1 MKREV
6 ERRYI
11 PVSDLKV
18 ERRSGDNEKPKISG
32 YAAVFGKWSEDLGGF
47 REKIAKGAF
56 TKALKASDPRALFNH
71 DSNYVLGRKSAGTLD
86 LKEDNKGLFMEI
98 DPPDTQFARDLMV
111 SIERGDITQQSF
123 GFYLSPDGEKW
134 AEDKKTGAVTRTIT
148 EVEELLDVSPVT
160 FPAYPD
166 TTVALRSLDKFKETD
181 ELPAEIPDEEIED
194 IAVNAVAEVFK
205 DTMQRAFDDFVEKMT
220 ENITAATGEQEQRA
234 TPLDKEEEKSE
245 PFDFDNAINRVTEL
259 QRRAGA
265 LKE

>member
-205 DTMQRAFDDFVEKMT
+205 DTMQRAFDDFIEKVS

-234 TPLDKEEEKSE
+234 TPLEEENESD